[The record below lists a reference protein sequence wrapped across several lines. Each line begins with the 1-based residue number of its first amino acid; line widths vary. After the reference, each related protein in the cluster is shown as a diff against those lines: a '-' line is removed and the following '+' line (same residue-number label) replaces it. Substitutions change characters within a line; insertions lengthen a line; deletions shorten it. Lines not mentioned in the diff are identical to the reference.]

1 MQPTVE
7 PAILRVV
14 PHRAPILRL
23 DRIVSASREVAVVAG
38 HEPNGPGAL
47 PWALGAIEGL
57 AQAAAVLL
65 AQGLAAYELPTNP
78 RGMLVAVKRFT
89 VTGQPAAGAT
99 IHYHVRLV
107 RRFGPTAMVQGHAEC
122 DGQRLAGGDLTL
134 WSDQAR

>member
-1 MQPTVE
+1 MHAPVE

-23 DRIVSASREVAVVAG
+23 ERVLAATLRAVVVAG
-38 HEPNGPGAL
+38 REPDGPGAL
-47 PWALGAIEGL
+47 PWELGAIEGL

-65 AQGLAAYELPTNP
+65 AQAFAEHELPSDP

-89 VTGQPAAGAT
+89 IDGRPPAGAT
-99 IHYHVRLV
+99 IHYHVGLV
-107 RRFGPTAMVQGHAEC
+107 RQFGPTAMVRGHAAC
-122 DGQRLAGGDLTL
+122 DGERLAGGDLTL